1 MSPDPAELLVVG
13 GGPVG
18 LAAAIEARTA
28 GMSVTMIEPRTG
40 PVDKACGE
48 GLMPGTVTA
57 LAQLGVC
64 VQGSPFRGIRYVASD
79 GSTTATHHFSAGVGL
94 GVRRTVLHAALA
106 RRAAEAGVIRHS
118 GRVVGLRRTGREAA
132 ARAGIGVEVEL
143 DDGTAIG
150 GDWLL
155 GCDGLHSLIRREAGL
170 ERGSNRRR
178 FGIRRHAAVS
188 PWADVVEVHWS
199 AIGEAYVT
207 PISDNEVGI
216 AVLGPR
222 GWSFDE
228 AVAAFP
234 TLARRLAGVTW
245 TSSAR
250 GAGPLQ
256 QRVSSPVSGRVL
268 LVGDAAGYVDALTGE
283 GLRIGLACAHAAVQA
298 VLTGRPQDY
307 PSDWRSLTREYRWLT
322 SGLVTATRVPLVRR
336 VLVPVAARLPSV
348 FGAAVDALAR

>member
-1 MSPDPAELLVVG
+1 MSPDPAELLVIG

-18 LAAAIEARTA
+18 LAAAIGARAA
-28 GMSVTMIEPRTG
+28 GLSVTLIEPRTG

-57 LAQLGVC
+57 LARLGVQ
-64 VQGSPFRGIRYVASD
+64 VPGKPFRGIRYV
-79 GSTTATHHFSAGVGL
+79 GPNGGTTATHHFSAGVGL
-94 GVRRTVLHAALA
+94 GVRRTELHSALA
-106 RRAAEAGVIRHS
+106 ARAADAGVIRRP
-118 GRVVGLRRTGREAA
+118 GRAVKLRRTGAEAGG
-132 ARAGIGVEVEL
+132 RHGVGPEVEL
-143 DDGTAIG
+143 DDGTAIR

-155 GCDGLHSLIRREAGL
+155 GCDGLHSVIRREAGL
-170 ERGSNRRR
+170 ERGSNKRR
-178 FGIRRHAAVS
+178 FGIRRHAALS

-199 AIGEAYVT
+199 ATGEAYVT

-228 AVAAFP
+228 AVIAFP
-234 TLARRLAGVTW
+234 ALAKRLAGVTW

-256 QRVSSPVSGRVL
+256 QRVSAPVNGRVL

-283 GLRIGLACAHAAVQA
+283 GLRIGLACAQAAVQS
-298 VLTGRPQDY
+298 VLAGRPQDY
-307 PSDWRSLTREYRWLT
+307 PSAWRSLTREYRWLT
-322 SGLVTATRVPLVRR
+322 SGLVTATRVPFVRR
-336 VLVPVAARLPSV
+336 ALVPVASRLPRL
-348 FGAAVDALAR
+348 FGAAVDSLAR